1 MTDTAAPVAERHRE
15 RLRAFLKDGY
25 TVFGPDEPTRAWAAA
40 ARPLAERI
48 ARDPAETERWLR
60 CAGTWFAGVNVFPNG
75 PEGSVPEAGIPPL
88 AGAAVTFLAEALGI
102 ALGTADAGR
111 LSLEPAQISVCYP
124 GYPAAP
130 MAGESEAAFRF
141 RRDRDAAHVDG
152 LERFDGRRRRLGE
165 AHAAIL
171 GLPLE
176 ETPPAAAPLVVW
188 QGSHHVIRAALVERL
203 AGIDPVDWPDE
214 DVTDAYVAARRQVFE
229 DCERVVLHALPGESY
244 VVHRLAV
251 HGVAPW
257 PAGVEG
263 GPHGRAILYFRPEP
277 FPAPP
282 LPGRDFGHW
291 LTAP

>member
-1 MTDTAAPVAERHRE
+1 M
-15 RLRAFLKDGY
+15 RA
-25 TVFGPDEPTRAWAAA
+25 EPTGDDVLTRFLSDGFATFPADPATQAWVEAVRPH
-40 ARPLAERI
+40 ARRL
-48 ARDPAETERWLR
+48 ARDPALNAAWLR
-60 CAGTWFAGVNVFPNG
+60 CGGSWFAGVNVLANAPD
-75 PEGSVPEAGIPPL
+75 GSVAAEGVPAL
-88 AGAAVTFLAEALGI
+88 AGAGIDFLRGPLGLDGI
-102 ALGTADAGR
+102 ALDTAQ
-111 LSLEPAQISVCYP
+111 LSVAWP

-130 MAGESEAAFRF
+130 AEGESEAAFRF

-203 AGIDPVDWPDE
+203 TGIDPVDWPDE

>member
-102 ALGTADAGR
+102 ALGPDGAGR

-141 RRDRDAAHVDG
+141 RRNRDGAHVDG
-152 LERFDGRRRRLGE
+152 LQRDAQRRRNIGE
-165 AHAAIL
+165 AHAFLL
-171 GLPLE
+171 GLPLAPA
-176 ETPPAAAPLVVW
+176 PPGGAPFVVW
-188 QGSHHVIRAALVERL
+188 QGSHHLVREALAARL
-203 AGIDPVDWPDE
+203 AGLAPEAWPAE
-214 DVTDAYVAARRQVFE
+214 DVTEAYTAVRRRIFDE
-229 DCERVVLHALPGESY
+229 CPRIALTAPPGGAY
-244 VVHRLAV
+244 LVHRLAL
-251 HGVAPW
+251 HGMAPW
-257 PAGVEG
+257 PEGVAGA
-263 GPHGRAILYFRPEP
+263 PARMIAYFRPE
-277 FPAPP
+277 
-282 LPGRDFGHW
+282 LPGRDFATW
-291 LTAP
+291 LAPDPAP